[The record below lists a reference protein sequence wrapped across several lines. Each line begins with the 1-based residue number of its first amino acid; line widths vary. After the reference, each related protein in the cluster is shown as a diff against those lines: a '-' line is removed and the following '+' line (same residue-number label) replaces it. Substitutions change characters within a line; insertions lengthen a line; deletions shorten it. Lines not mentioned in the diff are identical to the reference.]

1 MKKVFVLFFLITF
14 IIESY
19 SQEINWLSFEKAVV
33 LNKENPKP
41 LLIHVYTNWCG
52 YCKKMDKNTYSNPVI
67 INYINTHFYP
77 IKLDGEEKEDIVYL
91 DYTFTYKEEGK
102 TKYNEFPAALLNGQ
116 LAYPTTVFMDSNL
129 QLINRT
135 PGYLNTKTMEKL
147 LAFFATDTYKT
158 TSWEVFEKDF
168 KSAL

>member
-1 MKKVFVLFFLITF
+1 MRKLFFLLFFYMVVSKTIA
-14 IIESY
+14 
-19 SQEINWLSFEKAVV
+19 QEINWLSFEEAVV
-33 LNKENPKP
+33 LNKEKPKS

-77 IKLDGEEKEDIVYL
+77 VKLDGEEKKDIVYL

-116 LAYPTTVFMDSNL
+116 LAYPTTVFMDSNM

-135 PGYLNTKTMEKL
+135 PGYLDTKTMEKL
-147 LAFFATDTYKT
+147 LAFFATNTYKT
-158 TSWEVFEKDF
+158 KSWEVFEKDF